1 MRVLWFSITP
11 ALYNGQKASAGTWIE
26 SLLDIL
32 KDEQSLELGIAFCT
46 TEKKAKNSMMGNI
59 SYYPMYRGKAYTKF
73 LDKMT
78 TRFEDKQ
85 IVAQSLNVIND
96 FKPDL
101 IHIFGSEWCFGLIKE
116 HTDIPIVIHMQGSW
130 PSYRLAVGTRRAY
143 FAKEL
148 LRMWYNP
155 FYLLGRRLAQ
165 HKSTLRAKR
174 EEHILSINEN
184 YMGRTKWDK
193 ALINLFAPKAKY
205 YHCEEALRPDFRNSS
220 SWQMKDTK
228 KRKIRLV
235 SVGSNSTLKGYTLAL
250 QTASILKKFTNLGFE
265 WTIIGPSVK
274 FLKQFEF
281 ESNLK
286 FADNN
291 FNLKGRCSSEDI
303 NKILL
308 DSDIYV
314 HTACIDNSPNAICE
328 AQYLGMP
335 IITTGV
341 GGIISLF
348 DDNYPSEYFVSSN
361 DPYYLASMIWK
372 LSGDVPT
379 MEQMSHLN
387 SNIARKRHA
396 PEHIRKELMVIY
408 NDLIKSDE

>member
-1 MRVLWFSITP
+1 
-11 ALYNGQKASAGTWIE
+11 
-26 SLLDIL
+26 
-32 KDEQSLELGIAFCT
+32 
-46 TEKKAKNSMMGNI
+46 
-59 SYYPMYRGKAYTKF
+59 
-73 LDKMT
+73 
-78 TRFEDKQ
+78 
-85 IVAQSLNVIND
+85 
-96 FKPDL
+96 
-101 IHIFGSEWCFGLIKE
+101 
-116 HTDIPIVIHMQGSW
+116 MQGSW
-130 PSYRLAVGTRRAY
+130 PSYRLAAGTRRAY

-220 SWQMKDTK
+220 SWQMKDMK

-328 AQYLGMP
+328 AQYLGLP

-361 DPYYLASMIWK
+361 DPYYLASMIRK

-379 MEQMSHLN
+379 MELMSHLN

-396 PEHIRKELMVIY
+396 PEHIRRELMVIY
-408 NDLIKSDE
+408 NNLIKSDE

>member
-1 MRVLWFSITP
+1 
-11 ALYNGQKASAGTWIE
+11 
-26 SLLDIL
+26 
-32 KDEQSLELGIAFCT
+32 
-46 TEKKAKNSMMGNI
+46 
-59 SYYPMYRGKAYTKF
+59 
-73 LDKMT
+73 
-78 TRFEDKQ
+78 
-85 IVAQSLNVIND
+85 
-96 FKPDL
+96 
-101 IHIFGSEWCFGLIKE
+101 
-116 HTDIPIVIHMQGSW
+116 
-130 PSYRLAVGTRRAY
+130 
-143 FAKEL
+143 
-148 LRMWYNP
+148 
-155 FYLLGRRLAQ
+155 
-165 HKSTLRAKR
+165 
-174 EEHILSINEN
+174 
-184 YMGRTKWDK
+184 
-193 ALINLFAPKAKY
+193 
-205 YHCEEALRPDFRNSS
+205 
-220 SWQMKDTK
+220 MKDTK

-314 HTACIDNSPNAICE
+314 HTACIENSPNAICE

-361 DPYYLASMIWK
+361 DPYYLASMIRK

-396 PEHIRKELMVIY
+396 PEHIRKELMIIY